1 MNALY
6 KDAAWQKSMQ
16 LKLDFNGMMKQF
28 VGEHGLDPDELNK
41 NKEMYDAA
49 AASMAAISKFSSG
62 R

>member
-28 VGEHGLDPDELNK
+28 VGEHGLDPDELTRIK
-41 NKEMYDAA
+41 KCTVLPPPAWPQ
-49 AASMAAISKFSSG
+49 SG
-62 R
+62 RR